1 MQERN
6 RGELAA
12 VNQERTARIR
22 VLVFL
27 FCNFPSVVVRSSK
40 IEVFGMAAIGRGY
53 NEQERRRVI
62 KTLLDAGVE
71 SMRELSERSGLCK
84 GPDETKKLYHF
95 LSLSTSTLFV
105 RERLK

>member
-12 VNQERTARIR
+12 VNQERTSRVR

-27 FCNFPSVVVRSSK
+27 FFNFPSVVVRSSK
-40 IEVFGMAAIGRGY
+40 IKVFGMAAVGRGY
-53 NEQERRRVI
+53 NELERRLAI

-71 SMRELSERSGLCK
+71 STRELSERSGLCK
-84 GPDETKKLYHF
+84 APKETKKK
-95 LSLSTSTLFV
+95 
-105 RERLK
+105 LK

>member
-1 MQERN
+1 M
-6 RGELAA
+6 
-12 VNQERTARIR
+12 
-22 VLVFL
+22 
-27 FCNFPSVVVRSSK
+27 PS
-40 IEVFGMAAIGRGY
+40 RGY
-53 NEQERRRVI
+53 NELERRRVI

-71 SMRELSERSGLCK
+71 SMRELSERSWLCK